1 MPPSSQV
8 QLFSVPVQ
16 TLTLTRVQPDIHAR
30 QNPSVRDIR
39 DGRNE
44 QRIVGDT
51 AVLVTVLVTSSRYK
65 LGRSKVH
72 MSGRTDGLRS
82 ADRVG
87 GGLSGSE
94 RDLSLK
100 LGWVC
105 LNRDETVG
113 EGLRVER

>member
-16 TLTLTRVQPDIHAR
+16 TFTLTRVQPDIHAR
-30 QNPSVRDIR
+30 QNPSVRDICN
-39 DGRNE
+39 GGNE
-44 QRIVGDT
+44 QRIRCDT
-51 AVLVTVLVTSSRYK
+51 AAVLASNSRYK
-65 LGRSKVH
+65 LGRSEVH
-72 MSGRTDGLRS
+72 VSGWTDGLRGTP
-82 ADRVG
+82 DRVG

-100 LGWVC
+100 LSWVC
-105 LNRDETVG
+105 LNWDEPVW